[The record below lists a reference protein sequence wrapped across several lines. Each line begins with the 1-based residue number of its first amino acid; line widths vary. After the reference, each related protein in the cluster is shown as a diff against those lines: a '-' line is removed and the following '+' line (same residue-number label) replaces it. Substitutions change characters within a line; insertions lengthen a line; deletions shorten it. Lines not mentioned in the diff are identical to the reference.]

1 MKCKCGCGKN
11 VPKAKFPSQQGQY
24 IQWHRNK
31 LQKKLG
37 GIVACFT
44 CGKKNYKKR
53 YQFKRTKKFFC
64 SFKCRKYPHID
75 SMGYISIRMPNGKR
89 IREHRII
96 MSKIVERHL
105 KRNEHVHHKNGNTS
119 DNRPENLELMTESS
133 HHRFHAI
140 QYHAKKKQFISI
152 SLT

>member
-11 VPKAKFPSQQGQY
+11 ILKAKFPSQQGHF
-24 IQWHRNK
+24 IRWHHNR

-37 GIVACFT
+37 KVVLCFT
-44 CGKKNYKKR
+44 CGKKVYKKK

-64 SFKCRKYPHID
+64 SFKCRKYRHID
-75 SMGYISIRMPNGKR
+75 SMGYIAIRMPNGKR

-96 MSKIVERHL
+96 MSKIIKRPL
-105 KRNEHVHHKNGNTS
+105 KKTEHVHHKNGDTC
-119 DNRPENLELMTESS
+119 DNRPQNLKLMTESS

-140 QYHAKKKQFISI
+140 QYHNRKKK
-152 SLT
+152 